1 MLNPGQLSLQSM
13 CLVAELNAQQPITFL
28 VTEAYITGMQKLRM
42 NSEENLERVGWTLR
56 QAN

>member
-1 MLNPGQLSLQSM
+1 M
-13 CLVAELNAQQPITFL
+13 CLVAEHNAQQPITFL
-28 VTEAYITGMQKLRM
+28 VTEAYITGMQKLWM